1 MAFPMMQVYF
11 FPDQT
16 LPLFVLGTRPNVVK
30 GTKVVIRIDPSKT
43 PESLNANKDDW
54 DACVHRQSGLMTILR
69 IRYGSTEKFF
79 FKFLRT
85 F

>member
-1 MAFPMMQVYF
+1 MA
-11 FPDQT
+11 
-16 LPLFVLGTRPNVVK
+16 K

-43 PESLNANKDDW
+43 PESLSANKDDW

-69 IRYGSTEKFF
+69 IRCESTGNFF
-79 FKFLRT
+79 NFQEYIIKSIKIRIRTSQWAAGLPSIRT